1 MKWSI
6 NIKISYSKENK
17 KFTGWICILNLK
29 KKNEKVFLKEQS
41 LDIKGERRSQ
51 RKWVRLYL
59 KVAKDETSE
68 LTLGN

>member
-17 KFTGWICILNLK
+17 KFTGRICILNLK
-29 KKNEKVFLKEQS
+29 KKEKVFLKEQS
-41 LDIKGERRSQ
+41 LDIKGVRRSQ
-51 RKWVRLYL
+51 RKWARLYL